1 MAVKKIISPIIK
13 PFEYSLKVL
22 NITADDITDAMYDY
36 QLGLPPLDTSIK
48 LELEKDGLVIDGDNI
63 FDNKDISFTAPH
75 EYFLFKKRPVLVYIR
90 DQYVTWE
97 DYQADKLNKFHVCFC
112 KALDEAQM
120 QHRFQSRYIVTTNT
134 RGNFFVNIN
143 DRESRYPFEEG
154 VYKKL
159 EICKDCLR
167 EINWKN
173 FRSFC
178 GGGAEWWKGGNFKQ
192 REKIVSQFS
201 IDEFLKSVRR
211 DLFNGVE
218 EISANV
224 AKKEY
229 TLSTKF
235 KNELKIRRGYKCE
248 KCGKV
253 TVKSDLEIHHVN
265 HNEGDNS
272 VSNLMVLCTK
282 CHKKI
287 HRSEGG
293 YIGDLK

>member
-1 MAVKKIISPIIK
+1 MSTNKFISPIINL
-13 PFEYSLKVL
+13 FEYSLKAMNV
-22 NITADDITDAMYDY
+22 TEDDIADAMYDY
-36 QLGLPPLDTSIK
+36 RLDLPPLDTSIK
-48 LELEKDGLVIDGDNI
+48 LELENNGYEPEGGI
-63 FDNKDISFTAPH
+63 FNKDISFTAPH

-97 DYQADKLNKFHVCFC
+97 DYKKDKLNKFHFCFC
-112 KALDEAQM
+112 RALDEAKM
-120 QHRFQSRYIVTTNT
+120 QHRLENRYIVTTNT

-154 VYKKL
+154 IYKRL
-159 EICKDCLR
+159 EVCKDCLR

-178 GGGAEWWKGGNFKQ
+178 GGGAEWWKGGNYKQ
-192 REKIVSQFS
+192 RQKIVDQFS

-211 DLFNGVE
+211 DLFNGIE

-229 TLSTKF
+229 TLPTEF
-235 KNELKIRRGYKCE
+235 KNKIKFQRGYKCE

-253 TVKSDLEIHHVN
+253 TVKSDLEIHHIN

-282 CHKKI
+282 CHKKT
-287 HRSEGG
+287 HRAEGG
-293 YIGDLK
+293 YIKDSQ